1 MTKDKVDDSIFPIM
15 LQIRKNH
22 NRTDI
27 DSIHNKS

>member
-1 MTKDKVDDSIFPIM
+1 MAQDNIDDTIFSIM
-15 LQIRKNH
+15 LQIRKNQ